1 MQEWITVTIDGQTV
15 SVPPGTT
22 VLEAA
27 RMLGI
32 EIPSLCYYAK
42 LSKLG
47 ACRLCLI
54 EVERMRG
61 LQTACTTV
69 VRPEMVVHTQTPE
82 IIKARQGMLEFLLTN
97 HPLDCPACDKGGECE
112 LQDLVFVHGP
122 TQTRYI
128 EERRHKQ
135 KAKPLGP
142 TVIMDEERCVLCR
155 RCVRYLEE
163 WADEAQ
169 LDCMG
174 RGAATHVSTFT
185 GSSLAGKFVGNV
197 VDLCPVGAL
206 TSRTSRFSARAWEFQ
221 NVPSICVQCG
231 VGCNL
236 TLAMKRDTL
245 RRVTARAN
253 PAVNDEWLC
262 DRGRFAIDHVH
273 SKRRLTSPLI
283 RRENG
288 ELGPATWK
296 EALTLVSNRLT
307 ALVGEHGGDCLA
319 ALGSA
324 AATNETNYLLQRF
337 MRAGFGSNN
346 IDYIGRLPLTA
357 APLDMKRIRQ
367 ADLVVLCDV
376 ELAEEA
382 PVVELLLRHEVWLR
396 NVKRVAIGPKRPSL
410 ARSTDIWLSCLPAEQ
425 VAVLNALAALL
436 VKTERGKKATGASE
450 LAEWVKS
457 FTLKE
462 VEKLTGVPAAA
473 LRQTTDLLA
482 GSENPLII
490 YGPLAWKWPAL
501 MNAINN
507 LALLLGAHTPVSVVW
522 EANTRG
528 ALDMGVAPNLLP
540 GRESLNNARV
550 RERMGKA
557 WRAKLP
563 TKPGLD
569 AEQMKAALHD
579 GRLKALYIV
588 HSNPAA
594 DAPGWEKVLKAGKAF
609 VVVQDMFLTETAQ
622 LANVVLPCA
631 SFAETDGTMT
641 NLTGCVQ
648 RLRRGVPL
656 LDGARPDDQIIRDLA
671 AHMGGDFGYAS
682 VEHVM
687 REIARLVEPYEGAAY
702 DQLSEAGY
710 QLGGK
715 MPGNNVVLK
724 AAQAEYVALVHS
736 EEYPFTLITGPLLYD
751 GDELLQQTAAL
762 AGLIPEP
769 YALLNPADAR
779 RLDIREGQKVKVTSR
794 VGQLKLVARLT
805 EDVRQG
811 CVFAPLR
818 AGDMLATIAVQDDV
832 PVTRVRVS
840 R

>member
-27 RMLGI
+27 RTLGI

-47 ACRLCLI
+47 ACRLCLV

-69 VRPEMVVHTQTPE
+69 VRPEMVVRTQTPE
-82 IIKARQGMLEFLLTN
+82 IIKARRGVLEFLLTN

-112 LQDLVFVHGP
+112 LQDLAFAHGP
-122 TQTRYI
+122 TQSRYV

-135 KAKPLGP
+135 KAKPLGA

-169 LDCMG
+169 LNYMG
-174 RGAATHVSTFT
+174 RGAGTYVSTFT
-185 GSSLAGKFVGNV
+185 GSPLAGKFVGNV
-197 VDLCPVGAL
+197 IDLCPVGAL

-221 NVPSICVQCG
+221 NVPSVCVQCG

-236 TLAMKRDTL
+236 TLGFKSNTL
-245 RRVTARAN
+245 RRVTARVN

-262 DRGRFAIDHVH
+262 DRGRFAIGHVH
-273 SKRRLTSPLI
+273 SKNRLTSPLI

-288 ELGPATWK
+288 ELQPATWD
-296 EALTLVSNRLT
+296 EALTLVGSRLT
-307 ALVGEHGGDCLA
+307 ALAEEHGGDCLA

-324 AATNETNYLLQRF
+324 QATNEANYLLQRF

-346 IDYIGRLPLTA
+346 IDYIGRLPLNA
-357 APLDMKRIRQ
+357 APLDVNRLKQ
-367 ADLVVLCDV
+367 ADVVVLCDV

-382 PVVELLLRHEVWLR
+382 PVIELLLRHEVWLR
-396 NVKRVAIGPKRPSL
+396 NVKRVAIGPRRPSL
-410 ARSTDIWLSCLPAEQ
+410 ARPPAEWLPCLPADQ
-425 VAVLNALAALL
+425 VAVLNGLAALL
-436 VKTERGKKATGASE
+436 LKTERGKKMSGASE

-457 FTLKE
+457 FTLRE
-462 VEKLTGVPAAA
+462 VEKLTGVSAAA
-473 LRQTTDLLA
+473 LRQAADVLA
-482 GSENPLII
+482 GSSNPLII
-490 YGPLAWKWPAL
+490 YGPSAWKSPDL
-501 MNAINN
+501 IKAINN
-507 LALLLGAHTPVSVVW
+507 LALLLGAHAPACVVW

-528 ALDMGVAPNLLP
+528 ALDMGVAPDLLP
-540 GRESLNNARV
+540 GRESLNNSRV

-563 TKPGLD
+563 TKPGLN
-569 AEQMKAALHD
+569 AEQMKAALHE

-588 HSNPAA
+588 HSDPAA
-594 DAPGWEKVLKAGKAF
+594 DAPGWEKALKSKKAF
-609 VVVQDMFLTETAQ
+609 VVVQDMFLTQTAQ
-622 LANVVLPCA
+622 LADVVLPCA

-641 NLTGCVQ
+641 SLMGCVQ
-648 RLRRGVPL
+648 RLRAGAPL

-702 DQLSEAGY
+702 DRLPETGY
-710 QLGGK
+710 SLGNK
-715 MPGNNVVLK
+715 MPGTNGALK
-724 AAQAEYVALVHS
+724 MAQAEYVASVSS
-736 EEYPFTLITGPLLYD
+736 EEYPFSLVTGPLLYD
-751 GDELLQQTAAL
+751 GDELLQQTPAMN
-762 AGLIPEP
+762 GMTPEP
-769 YALLNPADAR
+769 YVLLNPGDAE
-779 RLDIREGQKVKVTSR
+779 RLDIKEGQKVKVTSR
-794 VGQLKLVARLT
+794 VGQLKLIAHLSNDIRP
-805 EDVRQG
+805 G
-811 CVFAPLR
+811 CVFVPLR
-818 AGDMLATIAVQDDV
+818 AGDMFATTVLQDDT
-832 PVTRVRVS
+832 PVTRVRIT